1 MNYLE
6 FKCQNV
12 FADIDEHTIVISAEI
27 LNAEV
32 KPEKGKRTRSY
43 CNSLNEDFKP

>member
-1 MNYLE
+1 MTNLQ

-12 FADIDEHTIVISAEI
+12 FADIIYNSELRAEI
-27 LNAEV
+27 LNEEV
-32 KPEKGKRTRSY
+32 KPEKLKGTRSY